1 MELQAMTKAQL
12 IEKVEELSTNL
23 DKSTTNGA
31 ELKAKAIENEK
42 IIKELRAENESL
54 KNEVKVQKESTDMYK
69 GWWQSESNKLA
80 KVKESLNAASV
91 VLRAITNE
99 ATN

>member
-1 MELQAMTKAQL
+1 MELQAMTKALL

-23 DKSTTNGA
+23 DKSTIDGA

>member
-1 MELQAMTKAQL
+1 MELQAMTKVQL
-12 IEKVEELSTNL
+12 IEKVEELSTSL
-23 DKSTTNGA
+23 DKSATDGA

-69 GWWQSESNKLA
+69 GWQSESNKLA

>member
-23 DKSTTNGA
+23 DKSTANGA

-69 GWWQSESNKLA
+69 GWWQSESDKLT

-99 ATN
+99 ATK

>member
-12 IEKVEELSTNL
+12 IDKVEELSTNL
-23 DKSTTNGA
+23 DKSTIDGA
-31 ELKAKAIENEK
+31 EVKAKAIENEK

-69 GWWQSESNKLA
+69 RWWQSESNKLA

>member
-12 IEKVEELSTNL
+12 IDKVEELSTNL
-23 DKSTTNGA
+23 DKSTIDGA

-54 KNEVKVQKESTDMYK
+54 KNEVKVQKESPDMYK

>member
-23 DKSTTNGA
+23 DKSTIDGA

-69 GWWQSESNKLA
+69 EWWQSESNKLA

>member
-12 IEKVEELSTNL
+12 IDKVEELSTNL
-23 DKSTTNGA
+23 DKSTIDGA

-54 KNEVKVQKESTDMYK
+54 KMK
-69 GWWQSESNKLA
+69 
-80 KVKESLNAASV
+80 
-91 VLRAITNE
+91 
-99 ATN
+99 

>member
-12 IEKVEELSTNL
+12 IEKVEELSTSL
-23 DKSTTNGA
+23 DKSTTDGA

>member
-23 DKSTTNGA
+23 DKSTIDGA

-54 KNEVKVQKESTDMYK
+54 KNEVNVQKESTDMYK

>member
-1 MELQAMTKAQL
+1 MEQQAMTKAQL
-12 IEKVEELSTNL
+12 IEKVEELSTSL
-23 DKSTTNGA
+23 DKSTTDGA

-42 IIKELRAENESL
+42 SIKELRVENESL
-54 KNEVKVQKESTDMYK
+54 KNEVIVQKESTDMYK

>member
-23 DKSTTNGA
+23 DKSTIDGA
-31 ELKAKAIENEK
+31 ELKAKSIENEK
-42 IIKELRAENESL
+42 IIKELRVENESL

>member
-31 ELKAKAIENEK
+31 ELKAKAIENEN

-54 KNEVKVQKESTDMYK
+54 KNEVKVQKESIDMYK
-69 GWWQSESNKLA
+69 GWWQSESDKFA

-99 ATN
+99 ATK

>member
-42 IIKELRAENESL
+42 IIGELRVENESL

-69 GWWQSESNKLA
+69 EWWQSESNKLA

>member
-23 DKSTTNGA
+23 DKSTIDGA
-31 ELKAKAIENEK
+31 ELKAKSIENEK

-54 KNEVKVQKESTDMYK
+54 KNEVKVQKELTDMYK

>member
-12 IEKVEELSTNL
+12 IDKVEELSTNL
-23 DKSTTNGA
+23 DKSTIDGA

-54 KNEVKVQKESTDMYK
+54 KNEVKVQKE
-69 GWWQSESNKLA
+69 
-80 KVKESLNAASV
+80 
-91 VLRAITNE
+91 
-99 ATN
+99 

>member
-1 MELQAMTKAQL
+1 MELQAMTKAKL
-12 IEKVEELSTNL
+12 IEKVEELSTSL
-23 DKSTTNGA
+23 DKSTTDGA

-42 IIKELRAENESL
+42 IIKELRVENESL

>member
-1 MELQAMTKAQL
+1 
-12 IEKVEELSTNL
+12 
-23 DKSTTNGA
+23 
-31 ELKAKAIENEK
+31 
-42 IIKELRAENESL
+42 
-54 KNEVKVQKESTDMYK
+54 MYK

>member
-12 IEKVEELSTNL
+12 IEKVVELSTNF
-23 DKSTTNGA
+23 DKSTTDGA

-42 IIKELRAENESL
+42 IINELRAENESL
-54 KNEVKVQKESTDMYK
+54 KNELKVQKESTDMYK

-80 KVKESLNAASV
+80 KVKEAMKAVSV
-91 VLRAITNE
+91 VVTPITNE
-99 ATN
+99 VAI